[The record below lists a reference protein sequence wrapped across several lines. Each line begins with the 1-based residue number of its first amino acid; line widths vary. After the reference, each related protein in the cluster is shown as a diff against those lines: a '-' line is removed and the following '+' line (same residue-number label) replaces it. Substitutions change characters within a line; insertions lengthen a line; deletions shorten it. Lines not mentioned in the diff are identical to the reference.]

1 MLTRPPDDITVIACV
16 PTWVRV
22 RAIRA
27 GVELEGSEYRVG
39 VIQLGLGLSR
49 VGVIGLGFRVKVIGL
64 GL

>member
-27 GVELEGSEYRVG
+27 GMGLEGSEYRVG
-39 VIQLGLGLSR
+39 VIQLGLGLSN
-49 VGVIGLGFRVKVIGL
+49 
-64 GL
+64 